1 LLPAFLPEEYSV
13 ELRDFLELTCGQVFL
28 VFLGGLIAFLVIGVI
43 LFIALFKLWFE
54 LLKAYIYILIDVVL
68 APFWIMGSLIPGSP
82 MNVSGWL
89 KDLAANLLH
98 FRSQSECSCWDKYF

>member
-1 LLPAFLPEEYSV
+1 LSSA
-13 ELRDFLELTCGQVFL
+13 
-28 VFLGGLIAFLVIGVI
+28 
-43 LFIALFKLWFE
+43 LFFHSSFKLWFE

-89 KDLAANLLH
+89 KDLAANLLAFPVTIGNVH
-98 FRSQSECSCWDKYF
+98 AGTNISEWLRIRAESDNLSPPL